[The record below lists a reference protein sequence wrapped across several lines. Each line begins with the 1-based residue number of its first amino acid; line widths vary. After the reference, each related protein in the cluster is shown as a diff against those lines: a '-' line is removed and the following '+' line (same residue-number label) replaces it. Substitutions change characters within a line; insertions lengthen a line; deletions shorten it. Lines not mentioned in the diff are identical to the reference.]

1 MRSTPAARAARLA
14 VLPLLAAA
22 IAVPAPAQASPLAE
36 DGTVVPIQV
45 TGDPSERFNLVIL
58 GDGYTAEEM
67 PLFREQLAAHLNVQ
81 WSIEPFRSYRN
92 YFNVYAV
99 ETPSVESGVD
109 CDPALDG
116 GTRDTAL
123 GMGFFNGCDDTSL
136 ERLLTVDEAAA
147 NTAADLVPGVTA
159 DNRQILALAN
169 STTYGG
175 RGGHTATASS
185 GNALSALISPH
196 ELAHSLGQLQDE
208 YPYYFRDTSLG
219 RYPGREPSSVHHTLM
234 TAEEMTAAEAK
245 WWRWLGEES
254 ESGGVIGA
262 ADPGGNEGGLYYSEG
277 VWRPSRHSMLKTLG
291 YYFDQV
297 GREVMTHRISGLRDQ
312 RTLPVTSTPE
322 GEVGPRDV
330 LWAEGPHPAYHEL
343 EYTWSV
349 DGEELEEA
357 AGARALELAGLDLP
371 AGTEVGLRIQDPTEF
386 VRDPEIRASSAMTR
400 TLEWTVG
407 EALEPDDPGAGF
419 TRFRDTGRAVGAD
432 EVVYVETTHPTDRV
446 PQVSWTLDGEP
457 VSTSADGRTLDL
469 GALDPAPGTR
479 VLSATVT
486 DPADPGGDSET
497 LTWTVDAA
505 DPTAPR
511 ELSAPAARVP
521 GQEHHL
527 YFNEFSMH
535 LSPQDDGE
543 GHVVGEF
550 RVDGDGWHHYY
561 GWPSDSRAPFLFTPD
576 GTNVD
581 DLVYGSLG
589 SGGLSMAVFEVDG
602 HEPGWGT
609 HEVEHRAIDAAGNI
623 GEPESFRATVVPGA
637 DLECTETV
645 TGTVTGGLRV
655 EEGVVCLDGADVRGR
670 VTVASGASLVVSGGT
685 LRGGLASSGAHTVR
699 LTGTEVR
706 GSVSVTRTSNEVAV
720 LGSVLT
726 GSVSLT
732 GNTQVPS
739 DTWTGGAEGYG
750 PVLAGNEVRGSL
762 SCSGNTPAVGDF
774 GADNTV
780 AGSASGQCADL

>member
-1 MRSTPAARAARLA
+1 MRCTPAAAAALS
-14 VLPLLAAA
+14 LLAA
-22 IAVPAPAQASPLAE
+22 VLVLPAPARASTSPE

-67 PLFREQLAAHLNVQ
+67 PLFREQLAEHLNVQ

-92 YFNVYAV
+92 HFNVYAV
-99 ETPSVESGVD
+99 ETPSAESGVD
-109 CDPALDG
+109 CDPGQDG

-123 GMGFFNGCDDTSL
+123 GMGFFNGCDASSL

-175 RGGHTATASS
+175 RGGRTATATS

-196 ELAHSLGQLQDE
+196 ELAHSLGGLQDE

-219 RYPGREPSSVHHTLM
+219 RYPGGEPSSVHHTLM
-234 TAEEMTAAEAK
+234 SAGEMTAAAAK

-297 GREVMTHRISGLRDQ
+297 GREVMTHRISGLRDR
-312 RTLPVTSTPE
+312 RTLPVSSTPE

-330 LWAEGPHPAYHEL
+330 LWAEGPHPVYHEL
-343 EYTWSV
+343 EYTWTV
-349 DGEELEEA
+349 DGEELEQA
-357 AGARALELAGLDLP
+357 AGARGLELAGLDLP
-371 AGTEVGLRIQDPTEF
+371 AGAEVGVRIQDPTGF
-386 VRDPEIRASSAMTR
+386 VRDPRIRDSAAMTR
-400 TLEWTVG
+400 TLVWTVG
-407 EALEPDDPGAGF
+407 EPLEPADPGADF
-419 TRFRDTGRAVGAD
+419 IRFRDTERAVGAS

-446 PQVSWTLDGEP
+446 PRVSWTLDGEP

-469 GALDPAPGTR
+469 GALDPAPGTH

-486 DPADPGGDSET
+486 DPADSAAEPRT
-497 LTWTVDAA
+497 LTWTVDATA
-505 DPTAPR
+505 PTAPR
-511 ELSAPAARVP
+511 ELSEAAARVP
-521 GQEHHL
+521 GREHHL
-527 YFNEFSMH
+527 YFNAFSMR
-535 LSPQDDGE
+535 LSPEDDGA

-561 GWPSDSRAPFLFTPD
+561 GWPADSGAPFLFTPD

-589 SGGLSMAVFEVDG
+589 GGGLSMAVFEVDG

-623 GEPESFRATVVPGA
+623 GAPESFTATVVPGA
-637 DLECTETV
+637 DPECTETV

-655 EEGVVCLDGADVRGR
+655 GEGVVCLDGADVRGR
-670 VTVASGASLVVSGGT
+670 VTVSSGASLVVSGGA
-685 LRGGLASSGAHTVR
+685 LRGGLSSSGAHTVR
-699 LTGTEVR
+699 LTGTEVH
-706 GSVSVTRTSNEVAV
+706 GSVSIVRTSNEVSV

-726 GSVSLT
+726 GSVALT
-732 GNTQVPS
+732 GNTQVPA
-739 DTWTGGAEGYG
+739 DTWTGGAQGYG

-774 GADNTV
+774 GAANTV
-780 AGSASGQCADL
+780 TGAASGRCAGL